1 MVWNLNNPPVIVYIT
16 VRELVNL
23 ATEGNVSKTQDQI
36 VTIGV
41 EMIWK
46 TQDPETGLIE
56 WFKRPA
62 VEYTWN
68 TFMPH
73 LIEAHTAL
81 KQNIGPTLR
90 NTAYRQ
96 ENEMAAE
103 LKTKLRG

>member
-1 MVWNLNNPPVIVYIT
+1 MVWKLNDPPIIVYNT
-16 VRELVNL
+16 VEELVDLAAAGNL
-23 ATEGNVSKTQDQI
+23 PKTKAQI

-41 EMIWK
+41 EMIRK

>member
-1 MVWNLNNPPVIVYIT
+1 
-16 VRELVNL
+16 
-23 ATEGNVSKTQDQI
+23 
-36 VTIGV
+36 
-41 EMIWK
+41 
-46 TQDPETGLIE
+46 
-56 WFKRPA
+56 
-62 VEYTWN
+62 
-68 TFMPH
+68 MPH

>member
-1 MVWNLNNPPVIVYIT
+1 
-16 VRELVNL
+16 
-23 ATEGNVSKTQDQI
+23 
-36 VTIGV
+36 
-41 EMIWK
+41 MIRK

-103 LKTKLRG
+103 LKTKLRGWEMKFSLEFMR